1 MSGVMGS
8 VWGCG
13 EWVSGEVCVVCGCG
27 GGHVGVCASVCASM
41 CTWGNAGWAGG
52 GGRMVSTAPQGWQS
66 AHSSVSGTWGKCQGL
81 CNFCHWAQANEF
93 NTSGSWGH
101 YTAERT

>member
-27 GGHVGVCASVCASM
+27 GGACRCMCECLCEHVHMGKCRM
-41 CTWGNAGWAGG
+41 GWGWGENGEHSPTGLA
-52 GGRMVSTAPQGWQS
+52 VSTQFCFWDLGQMP
-66 AHSSVSGTWGKCQGL
+66 GL
-81 CNFCHWAQANEF
+81 V
-93 NTSGSWGH
+93 
-101 YTAERT
+101 